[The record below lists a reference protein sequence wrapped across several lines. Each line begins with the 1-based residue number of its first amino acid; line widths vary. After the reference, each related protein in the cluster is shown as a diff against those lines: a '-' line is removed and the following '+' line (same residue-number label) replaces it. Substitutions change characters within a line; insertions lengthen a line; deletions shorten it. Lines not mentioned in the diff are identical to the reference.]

1 MTTAAAKPQEGAPVS
16 VQLTSIVPVRVFN
29 PHGEY
34 FDTEVDVDSPLRAMQ
49 LAIEDYFKIKP
60 EVQLLLHNRQ
70 QIHAERS
77 LRDNGCLLLKG
88 DPYIKIVCA
97 IKRGPVL
104 NLLCVVGQLT
114 YVVACHESSTVWE
127 VKKMLYEEVT
137 RQQQRRA
144 ASDNSGSAWRLACG
158 PERLRLL
165 WRYMELNDK
174 ATLHYYR
181 VPTNAVFQV
190 MHRKR
195 VVAAPSAATPRSAAS
210 SATVPALSSTAATH
224 NVPTSQSRPLAQ
236 PTVWWQRPPVSAP
249 VPASPETLPQPYPSA
264 SPAHSP
270 EEYSEAFEGLTSR
283 AAGREEAAA
292 PATASSAVLPP
303 PPPLPAAY
311 IPAYPPRTYTGLSP
325 RVAAGPPLPPHYDP
339 LTSSEQVNL
348 ALRVRELEAQLR
360 ALWQALQEQ
369 RQVDE
374 YQRGSLT
381 DTHQRILELQE
392 HMERVLWLQQEAA
405 RLIPS

>member
-1 MTTAAAKPQEGAPVS
+1 MAASARRGGAPVS

-29 PHGEY
+29 PQGDY
-34 FDTEVDVDSPLRAMQ
+34 FDTEVDIDAPLRAMQ

-70 QIHAERS
+70 QIHAEGS

-88 DPYIKIVCA
+88 DPYIKIVCT

-104 NLLCVVGQLT
+104 NLLCEVGPLT

-127 VKKMLYEEVT
+127 VKRMLCDEMAQ
-137 RQQQRRA
+137 RQQQRVGSEGPSVGA
-144 ASDNSGSAWRLACG
+144 ARWLNCG

-181 VPTNAVFQV
+181 VPTNAVFHV

-195 VVAAPSAATPRSAAS
+195 AVAAPSAAAAATTINTPRAVQSQR
-210 SATVPALSSTAATH
+210 STAL
-224 NVPTSQSRPLAQ
+224 P
-236 PTVWWQRPPVSAP
+236 PTVWWQRPPPPPTRPSPPLASA
-249 VPASPETLPQPYPSA
+249 APS
-264 SPAHSP
+264 HSP
-270 EEYSEAFEGLTSR
+270 EDYNDALENMTTRR
-283 AAGREEAAA
+283 AAPPPDVVMTPVA
-292 PATASSAVLPP
+292 PPSVSYAPP
-303 PPPLPAAY
+303 PPSCYA
-311 IPAYPPRTYTGLSP
+311 GLSP
-325 RVAAGPPLPPHYDP
+325 SAAASPQQPQQYYDP
-339 LTSSEQVNL
+339 VTNSETVHL
-348 ALRVRELEAQLR
+348 ALRVRALEEQLR

-369 RQVDE
+369 RQLGE
-374 YQRGSLT
+374 YQRGGLT

-392 HMERVLWLQQEAA
+392 QMEHVLWLQQETA
-405 RLIPS
+405 RLIPT